1 MIRRLSVAAAALA
14 LTIGCGKSEQ
24 QKQAEATA
32 QAAQQAAQASQQA
45 AQGAQTAA
53 QGAQTAAQGLQQMA
67 QALQSGQGQVKM
79 IESDTLKTLLP
90 EVSGWERK
98 NSKSEQVS
106 MGVASMSHAETHYE
120 AGDQE
125 IKLDITDSA
134 MSQLLL
140 APVVMYLATGYS
152 EKTDDG
158 YKKAVQVGG
167 YPGFESWDKSSKRA
181 EVAAVV
187 GNRFIVAATDNNV
200 ESVDPVRKL
209 VETVDLAKLAGLK

>member
-181 EVAAVV
+181 EVTAVV
-187 GNRFIVAATDNNV
+187 GNRFIVAATGNNV

>member
-1 MIRRLSVAAAALA
+1 MIRRLSVATAALA

-181 EVAAVV
+181 EVTAVV
-187 GNRFIVAATDNNV
+187 GNRFIVAATGNNV

>member
-1 MIRRLSVAAAALA
+1 
-14 LTIGCGKSEQ
+14 
-24 QKQAEATA
+24 
-32 QAAQQAAQASQQA
+32 
-45 AQGAQTAA
+45 
-53 QGAQTAAQGLQQMA
+53 MA

-181 EVAAVV
+181 EVTAVV
-187 GNRFIVAATDNNV
+187 GNRFIVAATGNNV